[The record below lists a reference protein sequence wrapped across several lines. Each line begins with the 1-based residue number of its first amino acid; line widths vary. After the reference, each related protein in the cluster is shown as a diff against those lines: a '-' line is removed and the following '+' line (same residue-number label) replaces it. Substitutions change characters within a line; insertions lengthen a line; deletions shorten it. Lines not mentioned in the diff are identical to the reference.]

1 MAAVAPRRMLSKQE
15 ESEEVEVRKE
25 DQEKINRFSTLHR
38 KVGAI
43 EEELK
48 AKHKEKEDLE
58 EISNELELADE
69 DEKISYRIGD
79 SFVQLPL
86 EKVQELLT
94 KSVEDVDGEVETLEA
109 KLDQVREEMTGLKA
123 ALYGRFG
130 RSINLEA

>member
-38 KVGAI
+38 K
-43 EEELK
+43 
-48 AKHKEKEDLE
+48 KEKEDLE

-94 KSVEDVDGEVETLEA
+94 KSVEDVDGEVETLEG
-109 KLDQVREEMTGLKA
+109 KLDQIREEMTGLTT

>member
-38 KVGAI
+38 KVGTI
-43 EEELK
+43 EDELK
-48 AKHKEKEDLE
+48 GRNKEKEDLE

-86 EKVQELLT
+86 EKVQELLA
-94 KSVEDVDGEVETLEA
+94 KSVQDVDDEVTALEG
-109 KLDQVREEMTGLKA
+109 KLDQIREEMAGLKA